1 MDMYTGLY
9 FKWITNK
16 DLLLNGTLLSLCGN
30 LDGRGVWGRMY
41 IYGRVSLL
49 FIWNYHNKCLLTG
62 YTPIQK
68 NFLKKN
74 KSPSSD
80 LFFLLLITDPTL
92 LAAMFAVHS
101 FLPWDFS
108 IWCWLKGFFPFCQPR
123 PLEYQV

>member
-1 MDMYTGLY
+1 MFTVLY

-16 DLLLNGTLLSLCGN
+16 DLLLNGTLLSVMWQPGWKGSSGEN
-30 LDGRGVWGRMY
+30 VY
-41 IYGRVSLL
+41 IWQSSFAVHLKLSQ
-49 FIWNYHNKCLLTG
+49 HCLLTG

-68 NFLKKN
+68 FFLKKN

-80 LFFLLLITDPTL
+80 LLFLLLITDPTL

-108 IWCWLKGFFPFCQPR
+108 IWCWLKGFFPFCQ
-123 PLEYQV
+123 QDH